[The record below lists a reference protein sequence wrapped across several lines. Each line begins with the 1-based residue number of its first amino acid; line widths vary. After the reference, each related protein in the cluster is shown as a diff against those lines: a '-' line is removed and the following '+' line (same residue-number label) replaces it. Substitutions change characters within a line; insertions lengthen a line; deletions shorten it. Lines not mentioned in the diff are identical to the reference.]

1 MHSCALDRSSIESFH
16 NVKAKFLFKYFQK
29 SFYSFKKINNPLN
42 FFKFLC
48 LLICRFDPI
57 ETMQVDSRSHDC
69 ISHINGL
76 FPKITNLEYFPINIL
91 LNIFEMLDDN
101 SLLYVA
107 STGHRF
113 DAIAQTIFKEKY
125 ANTYF
130 VIPNDLCNKQ
140 QQQKRALI
148 NYFGKHIN
156 GIEAN
161 GLFNI
166 DENHWMIEMLNE
178 QPAIN
183 LKKIRFIEC
192 HFKNADSILSQYIK
206 ITHLTFQKCTADT
219 IIQMPVLRDLKHF
232 EVRDCMDIHDMSYKR
247 IIKHC
252 SQLESLIICNYN
264 ADYHE
269 IIPCVSKYLKKLR
282 KLNLAN
288 ESDTMNFLQESSNL
302 SQNFLDTV
310 KRLDSLGISVD
321 SDSVPF
327 LKWLRP
333 HCKNITDIELVHI
346 NGEMNNEMIAE
357 IRSFNNIT
365 TLSLRLDSYQENF
378 EFVLKSFSHLREL
391 AIAFRYEMSPNHN
404 LILPLMRE
412 CNGLEKITI
421 DFLKRY
427 INSEIEMIFPF
438 IYEDDDQENE
448 QVPELVPND
457 EYNPIKCS
465 INVQFYAEFIE
476 IMKNR
481 HAKLELK
488 ENGKTIAMVS
498 KYEVIWRNMLVHWWG
513 YDAIHSRSDINLL
526 DLAKTNENDAMNA
539 ERQQP
544 FDMILDYL
552 DINSLHSL
560 YNTNQ
565 SSKQLVT
572 NYMEKQSTQ
581 HKKLIVTDEF
591 DVNYDAIRTFG
602 HYVTNLEV
610 NVLNDDIILR
620 RLIRHCCINVQKLH
634 LNQKCK
640 YHNAYHRY
648 KFVFPQLR
656 HFIYSSANAKTIF
669 NLANLPPSSNLE
681 SIEFNSDIFLL
692 DNGFQPNLFSNLKRI
707 KFKRSNFS
715 VRHFVNDLPKS
726 IINVIITN

>member
-1 MHSCALDRSSIESFH
+1 
-16 NVKAKFLFKYFQK
+16 
-29 SFYSFKKINNPLN
+29 
-42 FFKFLC
+42 
-48 LLICRFDPI
+48 
-57 ETMQVDSRSHDC
+57 MQAESRSHDC
-69 ISHINGL
+69 ISHINEL

-91 LNIFEMLDDN
+91 LKIFGMLDDN
-101 SLLYVA
+101 SLLCVA
-107 STGHRF
+107 ITGHRF
-113 DAIAQTIFKEKY
+113 DTIAQMVFKEKY
-125 ANTYF
+125 ANQYF
-130 VIPNDLCNKQ
+130 VIPNGLCNKQ

-166 DENHWMIEMLNE
+166 DENHFMIEMLNA
-178 QPAIN
+178 QPDVN
-183 LKKIRFIEC
+183 LKKFRFIEC
-192 HFKNADSILSQYIK
+192 HFKNADSILTQYIK

-219 IIQMPVLRDLKHF
+219 IIQMPLLRDLKHF
-232 EVRDCMDIHDMSYKR
+232 EVRDCMDIHDLTYKR

-264 ADYHE
+264 ADYRE
-269 IIPCVSKYLKKLR
+269 IIPCVNKYLKKLR

-288 ESDTMNFLQESSNL
+288 ESDTMNFLHESSNL
-302 SQNFLDTV
+302 SQEFLDTV

-321 SDSVPF
+321 GDSVPF

-333 HCKNITDIELVHI
+333 HCKNITDIELVHL
-346 NGEMNNEMIAE
+346 NGEMDSEMIAE
-357 IRSFNNIT
+357 IRLFNNIT

-378 EFVLKSFSHLREL
+378 EFVLKSFSNLREL

-404 LILPLMRE
+404 SILSLVRE
-412 CNGLEKITI
+412 CTGLEKITI

-438 IYEDDDQENE
+438 IYEDDDPENE
-448 QVPELVPND
+448 QVPELMPND
-457 EYNPIKCS
+457 EYYPIKCN
-465 INVQFYAEFIE
+465 INVEFYTEFVE

-488 ENGKTIAMVS
+488 ENGKTIALVS

-526 DLAKTNENDAMNA
+526 DLAKADAA
-539 ERQQP
+539 DSKQSP

-552 DINSLHSL
+552 DINSLYSL
-560 YNTNQ
+560 YNVNNK
-565 SSKQLVT
+565 SNQLVT
-572 NYMEKQSTQ
+572 LYVGKQSVQ
-581 HKKLIVTDEF
+581 HRKLIITDEF

-602 HYVTNLEV
+602 HFVTNLEV

-620 RLIRHCCINVQKLH
+620 RLIKHCCTNVQKLH

-692 DNGFQPNLFSNLKRI
+692 DNGFQPNLFSSLKRF

-726 IINVIITN
+726 IIDVIISN